1 MKPYG
6 ANSRLPAAGQ
16 VRLIHQSVGQD
27 LPRAAISPVCWSTR
41 RARPRGYRPD
51 FAVHVGKRLAHP
63 NEPGHH
69 VESIELYKGHV
80 LLARA
85 DLAGGLA
92 EPKATFTVMLE
103 SDVDDQNG
111 GLRAFEKCN
120 LHGTWESTKA
130 IEVS

>member
-1 MKPYG
+1 M
-6 ANSRLPAAGQ
+6 AELPALLTRINTPQDADNLSDLEKKHLPVIEAPDSVKAGEPLEVTVQ
-16 VRLIHQSVGQD
+16 
-27 LPRAAISPVCWSTR
+27 
-41 RARPRGYRPD
+41 
-51 FAVHVGKRLAHP
+51 VGKLLAHP

-92 EPKATFTVMLE
+92 EPKVTFTVLLT
-103 SDVDDQNG
+103 SDIGGADA

-120 LHGTWESTKA
+120 LHGTWESTRA
-130 IEVS
+130 IEVG